1 MKIAIINSSPEVYNL
16 ATHRIARFHELLG
29 DEVAIASGGLF
40 LPEVWEAKKLYFS
53 CIFTWDLPRMV
64 ERINLFKQH
73 GVEIEIGGPAATAMP
88 LWIENQTGIKPHA
101 GLDNRFEHIKG
112 DFKMSFT
119 SRGCR
124 NNCPWCI
131 VPRIESEPIEYND
144 FNIPVG
150 ENPYIGDNNLLMTS
164 WEHQQSVVERL
175 KNVRNLDINS
185 GMEAALFTEE
195 TYQLY
200 SKLHLERWRLAF
212 DSLDVEKE
220 IERASAILRSHDV
233 RYSNISTFVLIG
245 FPGTTMEENIYRL
258 EKTRALGMTPYPQ
271 RYVPLNSL
279 VHKYTAKGFDNN
291 ELEKLRCYWVSAN
304 IWRSC
309 SWDEYQKQYKPL
321 IENGTSP
328 MLWDSQ
334 GGETNRSAS

>member
-1 MKIAIINSSPEVYNL
+1 MRVAVINSSPEVYNL
-16 ATHRIARFHELLG
+16 ATHKIAHYHEALG
-29 DEVAIASGGLF
+29 DEVVIASGGLF
-40 LPEVWEAKKLYFS
+40 LPEVWSADKLYFS
-53 CIFTWDLPRMV
+53 AIFTWDLPAMV
-64 ERINLFKQH
+64 ERINLFKSRGQQ
-73 GVEIEIGGPAATAMP
+73 IEVGGPAATALP
-88 LWIENQTGIKPHA
+88 GWVENQTGIHPHV
-101 GLDNRFEHIKG
+101 GLDDRFEFVKG

-124 NNCPWCI
+124 NHCGWCV
-131 VPRIESEPIEYND
+131 VPKIEPEPREYDD

-164 WEHQQSVVERL
+164 LKHQQLVVEKL
-175 KNVRNLDINS
+175 KDVRNLDINS
-185 GMEAALFTEE
+185 GMEAALFTED

-212 DSLDVEKE
+212 DSMAVEKE
-220 IERASAILRSHDV
+220 IERASEILRNHGV

-279 VHKYTAKGFDNN
+279 THKYTAKGFDNL
-291 ELEKLRCYWVSAN
+291 ELEKLRSYWVSAN
-304 IWRSC
+304 VWRSC
-309 SWDEYQKQYKPL
+309 SWEDFSKHFVLPV
-321 IENGTSP
+321 ENGMVP
-328 MLWDSQ
+328 MF
-334 GGETNRSAS
+334 GEK